1 MIATESVEPEQLLS
15 RRWIVVGLLF
25 LAMVVSYIDRGN
37 LSIAAG
43 SIMHDFGIAPD
54 SMGMLMSAFF
64 WTYGLFQIPAGTLI
78 DRVGIRWIYAVAFLT
93 WSLASAGIAI
103 SHGATDIFAL
113 RLLLG
118 LAEAAGPIAS
128 MTFIRQNFDGP
139 EQGLPT
145 AIYIAAQNLGPAAGS
160 WIGSHLIE
168 SMGWRFMFGATSLGA
183 LLWLPLWLWF
193 GPQSSPRKAKAE
205 PEVAKP
211 DAGPAAASMPLAGF
225 LAMSSC
231 IFVASY
237 FWYFL
242 LSWVPTYLTST
253 RGFSTTQMGSIF
265 AIPFVVMAVVNT
277 ISGRVADR
285 LAARYGVL
293 RIRVLFASV
302 AFASASIVL
311 VLLVASSKAAVLPLL
326 MIAVT
331 GFGIGSAN
339 FWALA
344 QFVPPGAMVG
354 RAVGYLNTLSQ
365 IAGALAPSITG
376 WILGPEKNFTV
387 ALAIAGVCP
396 VIAAG
401 CLLMAGPSGL
411 AALKKHL
418 APTEA

>member
-1 MIATESVEPEQLLS
+1 MIPTPSVVGAPVVS

-25 LAMVVSYIDRGN
+25 LGMVVSYIDRGN

-43 SIMHDFGIAPD
+43 SIMRDFGIAPD

-78 DRVGIRWIYAVAFLT
+78 DRVGIRWIYAFAFLT

-128 MTFIRQNFDGP
+128 MTYIRQNFDGP

-193 GPQSSPRKAKAE
+193 GPRSSPRRIKTE
-205 PEVAKP
+205 KP
-211 DAGPAAASMPLAGF
+211 APATASVGSMPLAGL

-231 IFVASY
+231 ILFASY

-285 LAARYGVL
+285 LAARLGVL
-293 RIRVLFASV
+293 RVRVLFASV
-302 AFASASIVL
+302 AFASASL
-311 VLLVASSKAAVLPLL
+311 VLLLLVAPSQSAVLPLL
-326 MIAVT
+326 IVAVT

-344 QFVPPGAMVG
+344 QFIPPGAMVG

-401 CLLMAGPSGL
+401 CLLAAGPSGL
-411 AALKKHL
+411 AAVKKHL
-418 APTEA
+418 EPVEA